1 MAKVDGVSITTSRV
15 EKLARLTKRP
25 PAEVVDELVSFEL
38 LAREAR
44 RRGLARHRD
53 VRYAVRQAMVHRF
66 LEREFEDTHRL
77 EDMPEAMLRR
87 SYQKNIDRFVHPR
100 LRKVTHILV
109 LARDDQVTK
118 ARQREA
124 GRLAQKIYREAAS
137 AKSVEEFH
145 KIGRSY
151 DGKQGFE
158 IKIEVIGQPVFK
170 RSRLIVNFINA
181 AMKLQD
187 IGDVSPPV
195 ETIYGTHV
203 IYLMDVK
210 EAKNVSFEEAK
221 FVVREKEH
229 PNWIKISFAAMVEEL
244 RHSTVVKGY
253 EGEKRRVE
261 TL

>member
-1 MAKVDGVSITTSRV
+1 M
-15 EKLARLTKRP
+15 
-25 PAEVVDELVSFEL
+25 
-38 LAREAR
+38 
-44 RRGLARHRD
+44 
-53 VRYAVRQAMVHRF
+53 
-66 LEREFEDTHRL
+66 
-77 EDMPEAMLRR
+77 
-87 SYQKNIDRFVHPR
+87 
-100 LRKVTHILV
+100 
-109 LARDDQVTK
+109 
-118 ARQREA
+118 
-124 GRLAQKIYREAAS
+124 
-137 AKSVEEFH
+137 
-145 KIGRSY
+145 
-151 DGKQGFE
+151 
-158 IKIEVIGQPVFK
+158 
-170 RSRLIVNFINA
+170 IVNFINA